1 MAEFSKV
8 KRLCKKWHLKQL
20 ICCCLKLSLLSSF
33 VFLASF
39 AFWRREIFLIHKR
52 ADLRIKTVV
61 ICGQN
66 LGGNWRNAEIMVDA
80 DFPEIIYEADF
91 PQTASCGSP
100 RAWEGAKSAVGANT
114 NMSINT
120 NTRSIIHIYKWFQI
134 CFNFWKFDL
143 LKVSAQYCGFCSNR
157 ILHYFPMCVC

>member
-1 MAEFSKV
+1 MVRYFKV
-8 KRLCKKWHLKQL
+8 WSFCKKWHLKQL
-20 ICCCLKLSLLSSF
+20 ICCCLKLSLLYSF

-100 RAWEGAKSAVGANT
+100 RAWERAKSAAGIHEYKYKYKVNNT
-114 NMSINT
+114 YISGFRFVWISEKLAHIKSARYIGGPFICMSP
-120 NTRSIIHIYKWFQI
+120 TRI
-134 CFNFWKFDL
+134 
-143 LKVSAQYCGFCSNR
+143 
-157 ILHYFPMCVC
+157 

>member
-1 MAEFSKV
+1 MKKNKQLIHSQTWGGLIFFAKPDISSGSKIKV
-8 KRLCKKWHLKQL
+8 KKVCKTWHLKQL
-20 ICCCLKLSLLSSF
+20 ICCYLKLSLLSSF

-39 AFWRREIFLIHKR
+39 AFWRREILLIHKR

-120 NTRSIIHIYKWFQI
+120 NTRSIIHT
-134 CFNFWKFDL
+134 
-143 LKVSAQYCGFCSNR
+143 
-157 ILHYFPMCVC
+157 